1 MNNSIMC
8 YRVSEPRMAV
18 LREACEDLG
27 LGILETDLA
36 TDVIAIGSLMVV
48 VDPEAIG
55 PRDLPFGLLD
65 ILNRALIRHD
75 LAHGQEVQRF
85 GAAFVDLVLRVDHV
99 PDDAVTVIIPI
110 DVAR

>member
-1 MNNSIMC
+1 MLEQLHLAGGKVLVLQDVEFQT
-8 YRVSEPRMAV
+8 RRLGEPAIRA
-18 LREACEDLG
+18 RQ
-27 LGILETDLA
+27 LA
-36 TDVIAIGSLMVV
+36 L
-48 VDPEAIG
+48 
-55 PRDLPFGLLD
+55 GLLD